1 MTADELAK
9 RRDALLHRYLDGE
22 IDKATYDRMLAQL
35 ETPSEGPAPDSFGRQ
50 QTIWQPPQ
58 DASTAPPAPRDDA
71 TAGHQDTPVEPEGE
85 PGQLPGE
92 APAEGSG
99 EAPGTP
105 TERQPATAEH
115 SGGPVALEPGDEL
128 GPFRLWKIIGRG
140 GMGEVW
146 KAHDPTADRFVVIK
160 VVPPD
165 VQRAGEEMARVKDAF
180 RRIHALHHQH
190 ICPVYL
196 LDEDP
201 RCGYF
206 VVMKYVDG
214 QTLSSYRASYVA
226 RHGTFPLDEVVRL
239 LRPVAAAL
247 DYAHGQKVVH
257 RDIKPQNV
265 LVAGHD
271 EGVQVIDFGLA
282 AEIHASVSRVS
293 RVRMDASGT
302 YPYMAPEQWRG
313 EYQDARADQYALAVV
328 AYELLAGRLPFSTP
342 DTETLRL
349 AALNDPPPVLEDQPE
364 HVNRAL
370 GRALAKRRQERFAH
384 CAAFIEA
391 LARPAPPELPEA
403 VVPEVVETP
412 VAVAAVVPPVRAP
425 APGAARAP
433 AAPGQPYYGR
443 PAGNALVQRN
453 AQRFG
458 VGKRLVLLAFNLACF
473 GAALFAIPT
482 LHHDVF
488 DFNPLNDWP
497 ELGEPAAAVLS
508 MMVTWAVAGFV
519 TAVVINMIG
528 IGTVPG
534 FEVGHAM
541 GWFLIIFTAFTMLG
555 CLGGGLEATDW
566 DSLCQY
572 TAFAGLPVMALV
584 AVVMTGLQ
592 IATVKSAAA
601 GGATGC
607 GCGCASGGLLL
618 LVLAVAATVA
628 LFVDLLDRAEPPV
641 IYEPPV
647 TDDEFFQSNDNYFD
661 FEPIEKK

>member
-1 MTADELAK
+1 MTADEPAK
-9 RRDALLHRYLDGE
+9 RKDALLHRYLDGE

-35 ETPSEGPAPDSFGRQ
+35 EGTLEEDAAGDTFGRQ
-50 QTIWQPPQ
+50 ETIYQEPL
-58 DASTAPPAPRDDA
+58 DASAAPPAASEDA
-71 TAGHQDTPVEPEGE
+71 TAKRQDVPVEPQG
-85 PGQLPGE
+85 GPGE
-92 APAEGSG
+92 GPG

-105 TERQPATAEH
+105 ADRQPATEERP
-115 SGGPVALEPGDEL
+115 SGPAGLEPGDEL

-165 VQRAGEEMARVKDAF
+165 VQRADEEMARVKDAF

-206 VVMKYVDG
+206 VVMKYIDG

-226 RHGTFPLDEVVRL
+226 RHGSFPLDEVVRL
-239 LRPVAAAL
+239 LRPVAWAL

-265 LVAGHD
+265 LVAGHE

-293 RVRMDASGT
+293 RVRMDTSGT

-328 AYELLAGRLPFSTP
+328 AYELLAGHLPFTTP

-391 LARPAPPELPEA
+391 LAHPTAPDVPEA

-412 VAVAAVVPPVRAP
+412 VVVAAVVPPAAATAPPVRAP
-425 APGAARAP
+425 APPAARAP
-433 AAPGQPYYGR
+433 AGPGQPYYGA
-443 PAGNALVQRN
+443 PAGRVLVKRA

-458 VGKRLVLLAFNLACF
+458 IEKRLALLLFNVACF
-473 GAALFAIPT
+473 GAALLAIPT
-482 LHHDVF
+482 LYHDLF
-488 DFNPLNDWP
+488 DFNPIHDWP
-497 ELGEPAAAVLS
+497 DLGEPAAAVIG
-508 MMVTWAVAGFV
+508 MMITWAAAGLVA
-519 TAVVINMIG
+519 AVVMNVIG
-528 IGTVPG
+528 IVAVPG

-541 GWFLIIFTAFTMLG
+541 GWLLVIFTAFAMLG
-555 CLGGGLEATDW
+555 AVGGNMGATDW
-566 DSLCQY
+566 DSLCEY
-572 TAFAGLPVMALV
+572 AAFAGAPLAALL
-584 AVVMTGLQ
+584 AVIMTGLQ
-592 IATVKSAAA
+592 IAAVKGAA

-618 LVLAVAATVA
+618 LVLAAAATVA
-628 LFVDLLDRAEPPV
+628 LFVDLLDRAEPP
-641 IYEPPV
+641 ILYEPPI
-647 TDDEFFQSNDNYFD
+647 TDDDFFQSNDNYFD